1 MTSIVIVG
9 ASLAGARAAETL
21 RDKGFD
27 GSITLVGEESEL
39 PYERPPLSKGYLLGE
54 AERDSVFLHDAA
66 WYDEKSIELRLGV
79 AATGLDVAGHRL
91 TLADGSELSY
101 DKLLLATG
109 AVVRRLDVPGADL
122 DGVLYLRRLS
132 DCEAIGGA
140 LRAGGR
146 VVVVGAGWIGLEVAA
161 AGRHHGADVTVVEVE
176 SLPLRRV
183 LGDEVAS
190 VYADLHRAHGVDL
203 KLGVGVQEL
212 RGSGRVSSVVLT
224 DGTEVPADAV
234 VVGVGVRPASDLAS
248 AAGVAV
254 DDGVLVDASFRTSDP
269 DVYAV
274 GDVARVDHPVL
285 GQRIRVE
292 HWANALDGGPVAAQ
306 AMLGEDV
313 RWETLPFFYSDQ
325 YDFSMEYAGY
335 VSPGAYDEVV
345 FRGDPA
351 MREFVA
357 FWVKDGR
364 VLAGMNANVWDV
376 SEQIQALVRSAK
388 PVSREQLADPTVSLD
403 DLAG

>member
-27 GSITLVGEESEL
+27 GSITLVGAETEL
-39 PYERPPLSKGYLLGE
+39 PYERPPLSKGYLLGD
-54 AERDSVFLHDAA
+54 AERDSVFLHDRA
-66 WYDEKSIELRLGV
+66 WYDEKSIDLRLGV
-79 AATGLDVAGHRL
+79 AATGLDPAGHRL

-122 DGVLYLRRLS
+122 DGVLYLRELRDS
-132 DCEAIGGA
+132 EVIGTA
-140 LRAGGR
+140 LRARGR
-146 VVVVGAGWIGLEVAA
+146 VVVIGAGWIGLEVAA
-161 AGRHHGADVTVVEVE
+161 AGRRHGSDVTVVEMD

-190 VYADLHRAHGVDL
+190 VYADLHRANGVDL
-203 KLGVGVQEL
+203 KLGAGVREL
-212 RGSGRVSSVVLT
+212 RGDGRVSSVVLT
-224 DGTEVPADAV
+224 DGTEVPADTV
-234 VVGVGVRPASDLAS
+234 VVGVGIRPASDLAE
-248 AAGVAV
+248 AAGLAV
-254 DDGVLVDASFRTSDP
+254 DDGVLVDASFRSSDP
-269 DVYAV
+269 DVFAV

-285 GQRIRVE
+285 GQRVRVE

-306 AMLGEDV
+306 AIMGEDV

-325 YDFSMEYAGY
+325 YDFSMEYVGY
-335 VSPGAYDEVV
+335 VPPGGYDEVV

-351 MREFVA
+351 AREFIA
-357 FWVKDGR
+357 FWVKNGR

-376 SEQIQALVRSAK
+376 TEQIQALVRSGNK
-388 PVSREQLADPTVSLD
+388 VSREQLADPAVSLD
-403 DLAG
+403 DLAN